1 MSKQKNYDSG
11 MVCISD
17 DVPPI
22 QTVQSTSYSYS
33 IGCQVVLKTTLLKL
47 PLKSTVSM
55 ERNIQIRDLNHSPA
69 METMSTKS
77 EPNADS
83 KSAQKHPHV
92 SPFVH

>member
-1 MSKQKNYDSG
+1 MSKQKNCDSG

-22 QTVQSTSYSYS
+22 QTVQSTSYLYS

-47 PLKSTVSM
+47 PLKSTASM
-55 ERNIQIRDLNHSPA
+55 ERNVQTRDLNHSPA

-77 EPNADS
+77 EPDTDS
-83 KSAQKHPHV
+83 KSVQKHPRV

>member
-1 MSKQKNYDSG
+1 MSKQKNCNSG

-22 QTVQSTSYSYS
+22 QTVQSMSYLYS
-33 IGCQVVLKTTLLKL
+33 IGRQVVLKTTLLKL
-47 PLKSTVSM
+47 PLKSTMSTK
-55 ERNIQIRDLNHSPA
+55 RNIQTRDLNHGPA

-77 EPNADS
+77 EPDADS
-83 KSAQKHPHV
+83 KSAQKCPRI